1 MESLLYAAG
10 TIQINFTSRRTV
22 ESVVFSFIHYIKQ
35 HIRYIHMY
43 SNMRSID
50 YATIVHLP

>member
-22 ESVVFSFIHYIKQ
+22 ESVAFRIVDILDTMFYNIFLKKSFIIL
-35 HIRYIHMY
+35 
-43 SNMRSID
+43 N
-50 YATIVHLP
+50 TI